1 GQYHHSSVNPSGSHF
16 WGQGV
21 DDVYAPVLNFQRHLS
36 APSGGTFHGTCVD
49 AHQQFGSEG
58 QYFRHS
64 HHQTAY
70 NLPPTL
76 PRSDPSHFTYQYD
89 LGKSQQVS
97 EPFSQQPV
105 HQNQHYHHNPPPAVP
120 GSGQS
125 PFWLQGDDYRQG
137 PRCQQHM
144 GSPSPA
150 GPGRVR
156 PSGSASSSSDV
167 SEEREEKAS
176 CSRPSALDP
185 PGTPAPGPSTKTRS
199 RRRKKTDRRTDSE
212 EGTPL
217 EGKQK
222 FTREMIESVRARF
235 PELHS
240 KHHFVPPLRFFKTKY
255 VKLKHYS
262 TRKDHV
268 VEQTL
273 TDPSALIGDL
283 TEDVVTRCVARLV
296 EATEEP
302 MFVLL
307 NYQFDS
313 YLFELGRKPVS
324 KEAKK
329 PSNVESPTQVSGP
342 LGNES
347 SKDLRSEVSEGSNGQ
362 PKENIPSESST
373 TTPLSPSS
381 MMANTKTVQKSHQ
394 GVPRADSSEN
404 PFPVPRD
411 LGETFK
417 RGDFDILIVSR
428 KLGFIIFEAKT
439 MRGSV
444 STENKT
450 QEANQKQKTNEK
462 KDKNEEHVVDKKG
475 SLQEKDQERSSEIG
489 SRPSTAK
496 TPQRTKDEEL
506 FTSCVAEDTDKVE
519 GITDTDVQKTIEKG
533 LAQLTKARK
542 VLRHLV
548 SDFPEDPTVTTVLAL
563 PNVPRTRLKKLAE
576 DPSMQNAFTDGF
588 ETTSAADALS
598 RCLCLEEAAAFSD
611 LQQNQDGVP
620 DPDGDDSMLFRWW
633 EDLSKNIR
641 SRKYRSVDEER
652 KEQQYSKTLPSGSV
666 PRDTMSAETYEEII
680 ARLQAVLSSAVR
692 LALAQLVHPADLRSC
707 SAVLLQVVLGRQI
720 FRLPSGCLPM
730 ATIQFCG
737 RYSRLP
743 EATTADCINLTGVC
757 FGRSILREEQLNI
770 MNSEDRFVFVIGP
783 PGTGK
788 TLVLGLKAAEWAM
801 EGYHVIIVC
810 IKGVNW
816 GSLVS
821 WTLHD
826 RVMEKVKSCG
836 SEYGRKRR
844 SSSKC
849 SVVTEE
855 GDGDE
860 RKTQTDTTTHDDTR
874 STGKPQKGKETQK
887 DFQPKESTEEIMEMQ
902 GGKDTPQDK
911 EKESDMKTQE
921 EKISQGPSK
930 TQKKCKMQGNMAEVN
945 ETQGNRKT
953 QDYSKTQGSR
963 ETHAAI
969 QARHGRCDRKTQ
981 QQKTGQ
987 EDEMTQEG
995 KSTEARIKTT
1005 ADSSSIEQDNRSVLR
1020 EPSDADA
1027 PIDYASFVHREGI
1040 YADTDIPKFVQEML
1054 DKYKGGK
1061 GVKFILDECQKQ
1073 ATNEEQKQKLSSSKN
1088 TLEDI
1093 KSLYKTLLGVSS
1105 CCHASPREEEEN
1117 LVARGAN
1124 CGQRDARAAATKT
1137 TDAKSA
1143 WTRGLQNK
1151 WDNPFLPNLSAPPD
1165 TQPQSGH
1172 HQKDSKRKK
1181 KTKTSGTREASHS
1194 DRPKA
1199 SASDQQLPLEE
1210 YFHKMDTRLDLLT
1223 IRIEL
1228 LKTATGSTSFRSAGY
1243 WEESLRQLESL
1254 KEDAKRYRQEAE
1266 CILEDI
1272 DKLMISALGV
1282 LFQAYHSLTFFV
1294 VDKLFAEVRQ
1304 RQEEDGSRDISLWS
1318 SSVCPHYKPEGF
1330 LVKELGEILRC
1341 PPTVQEV
1348 MMLTEKDLEKPPA
1361 YDYVTRG
1368 CDANPPLPSDGPDV
1382 MWIDHA
1388 PHMTSIK
1395 EVIDCWTC
1403 GDTLAD
1409 YLISTLGVGKTQG
1422 KKTANKGSLQPHDVI
1437 ISGAPIHHKDCK
1449 FVQALK
1455 ERGVRF
1461 EYERQDLDSPPPYP
1475 GKAFVT

>member
-1 GQYHHSSVNPSGSHF
+1 
-16 WGQGV
+16 
-21 DDVYAPVLNFQRHLS
+21 
-36 APSGGTFHGTCVD
+36 
-49 AHQQFGSEG
+49 
-58 QYFRHS
+58 
-64 HHQTAY
+64 
-70 NLPPTL
+70 
-76 PRSDPSHFTYQYD
+76 
-89 LGKSQQVS
+89 
-97 EPFSQQPV
+97 
-105 HQNQHYHHNPPPAVP
+105 
-120 GSGQS
+120 
-125 PFWLQGDDYRQG
+125 
-137 PRCQQHM
+137 
-144 GSPSPA
+144 
-150 GPGRVR
+150 
-156 PSGSASSSSDV
+156 
-167 SEEREEKAS
+167 
-176 CSRPSALDP
+176 
-185 PGTPAPGPSTKTRS
+185 
-199 RRRKKTDRRTDSE
+199 
-212 EGTPL
+212 
-217 EGKQK
+217 
-222 FTREMIESVRARF
+222 
-235 PELHS
+235 
-240 KHHFVPPLRFFKTKY
+240 
-255 VKLKHYS
+255 
-262 TRKDHV
+262 
-268 VEQTL
+268 
-273 TDPSALIGDL
+273 
-283 TEDVVTRCVARLV
+283 
-296 EATEEP
+296 
-302 MFVLL
+302 
-307 NYQFDS
+307 
-313 YLFELGRKPVS
+313 
-324 KEAKK
+324 
-329 PSNVESPTQVSGP
+329 
-342 LGNES
+342 
-347 SKDLRSEVSEGSNGQ
+347 
-362 PKENIPSESST
+362 
-373 TTPLSPSS
+373 
-381 MMANTKTVQKSHQ
+381 MANTKTVQKSHQ

-417 RGDFDILIVSR
+417 RGDFDILIVS
-428 KLGFIIFEAKT
+428 
-439 MRGSV
+439 
-444 STENKT
+444 
-450 QEANQKQKTNEK
+450 
-462 KDKNEEHVVDKKG
+462 H
-475 SLQEKDQERSSEIG
+475 
-489 SRPSTAK
+489 
-496 TPQRTKDEEL
+496 
-506 FTSCVAEDTDKVE
+506 KVE

-620 DPDGDDSMLFRWW
+620 DPD
-633 EDLSKNIR
+633 
-641 SRKYRSVDEER
+641 
-652 KEQQYSKTLPSGSV
+652 V
-666 PRDTMSAETYEEII
+666 PYIHR
-680 ARLQAVLSSAVR
+680 
-692 LALAQLVHPADLRSC
+692 
-707 SAVLLQVVLGRQI
+707 
-720 FRLPSGCLPM
+720 
-730 ATIQFCG
+730 FCG

-995 KSTEARIKTT
+995 K
-1005 ADSSSIEQDNRSVLR
+1005 N
-1020 EPSDADA
+1020 A

-1073 ATNEEQKQKLSSSKN
+1073 ATNEEQKQKLSSS
-1088 TLEDI
+1088 
-1093 KSLYKTLLGVSS
+1093 
-1105 CCHASPREEEEN
+1105 
-1117 LVARGAN
+1117 
-1124 CGQRDARAAATKT
+1124 
-1137 TDAKSA
+1137 
-1143 WTRGLQNK
+1143 
-1151 WDNPFLPNLSAPPD
+1151 
-1165 TQPQSGH
+1165 
-1172 HQKDSKRKK
+1172 
-1181 KTKTSGTREASHS
+1181 
-1194 DRPKA
+1194 
-1199 SASDQQLPLEE
+1199 
-1210 YFHKMDTRLDLLT
+1210 
-1223 IRIEL
+1223 
-1228 LKTATGSTSFRSAGY
+1228 
-1243 WEESLRQLESL
+1243 
-1254 KEDAKRYRQEAE
+1254 
-1266 CILEDI
+1266 ILEDI

-1475 GKAFVT
+1475 GKAFVTDGGWLFVSRVFSFLGLLTGVAGLVLLLLSILVTRWRDSKLLTVLPMLLDFLAASSFAIGGCILASALTFANNYQDTFTNMPRLDWSFALDCMAGLAACVAGLFMLLRRLGACP